1 MTVAFTF
8 APPAV
13 AAIFKTRSCEE
24 FDDGSSRLREDYSL
38 DCFDPTHTSML
49 WFTYFMGL
57 FWVPLPL
64 IFLVLLRTHRRE
76 LLDLKTRVDPK
87 LDWFRLLFDSYT
99 PACYWYEIW
108 VFAYRFVLTGAVV
121 LFESGSVLQF
131 TVGIFTSVA
140 TLAVQVGGRVSSA

>member
-1 MTVAFTF
+1 MGGRL
-8 APPAV
+8 
-13 AAIFKTRSCEE
+13 AIPYSLSTTRSCEE

-38 DCFDPTHTSML
+38 DCYDPYHKFML

-57 FWVPLPL
+57 FWVPLPALFL
-64 IFLVLLRTHRRE
+64 ILLWIHRS
-76 LLDLKTRVDPK
+76 DLKSRDLVKRKNPK
-87 LDWFRLLFDSYT
+87 HDWFRLLFDSYT

-131 TVGIFTSVA
+131 TVVIFTSVA
-140 TLAVQVGGRVSSA
+140 TLAVQVGDRVSSA